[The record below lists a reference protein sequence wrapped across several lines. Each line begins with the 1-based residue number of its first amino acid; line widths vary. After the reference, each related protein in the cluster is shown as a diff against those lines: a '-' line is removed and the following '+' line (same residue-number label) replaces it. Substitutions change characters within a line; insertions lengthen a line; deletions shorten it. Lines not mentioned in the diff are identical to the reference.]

1 MREHTPQGSLGTP
14 LVIRP
19 QATARPIVI
28 LPMLLATLM
37 AAGLCCLLFAA
48 GPHAPMNAPDLAA
61 VPPAQA
67 GTLASLPDENVGTS
81 KASPAADP
89 VPLGPEEVLEV
100 QKRLQALQFDPG
112 PIDGVAGPRTT
123 SAIQR
128 FQADKAQTQ
137 SGLLDREL
145 LDDLRNRKR

>member
-1 MREHTPQGSLGTP
+1 
-14 LVIRP
+14 
-19 QATARPIVI
+19 
-28 LPMLLATLM
+28 MLLATLT

-61 VPPAQA
+61 VTPAQA
-67 GTLASLPDENVGTS
+67 GTFASPSDENVATS
-81 KASPAADP
+81 KASPGADT
-89 VPLGPEEVLEV
+89 VPLSPEEVLEV
-100 QKRLQALQFDPG
+100 QTRLQALQFDPG

-128 FQADKAQTQ
+128 FQAGKGQTR

-145 LDDLRNRKR
+145 LDDLRSRKR